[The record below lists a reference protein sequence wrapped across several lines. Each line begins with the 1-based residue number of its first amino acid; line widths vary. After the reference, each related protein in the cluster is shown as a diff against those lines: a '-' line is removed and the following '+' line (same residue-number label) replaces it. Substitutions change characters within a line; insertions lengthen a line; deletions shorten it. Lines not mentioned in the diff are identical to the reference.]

1 MRFVTIDMRFEK
13 ADARR
18 QPTLRP
24 VIQNSIIKKKH
35 G

>member
-1 MRFVTIDMRFEK
+1 MRFETIDMGSEK
-13 ADARR
+13 ADAKR
-18 QPTLRP
+18 QTTLRP